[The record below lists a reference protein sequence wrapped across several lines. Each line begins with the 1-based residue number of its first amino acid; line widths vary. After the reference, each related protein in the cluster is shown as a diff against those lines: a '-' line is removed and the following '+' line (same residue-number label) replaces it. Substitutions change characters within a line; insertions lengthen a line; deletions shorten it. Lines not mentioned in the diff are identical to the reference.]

1 VLWSGCVSNFVIGH
15 EILFAEPLIDHCD
28 ACGHELRAHE
38 MMALFEGGDALERTN
53 ASHGVYLSARGD
65 EIRLEKAPLCGSCS
79 TALGMTALMQWDLE
93 EEEG

>member
-1 VLWSGCVSNFVIGH
+1 MLWSGCVSNFVIGH
-15 EILFAEPLIDHCD
+15 EILFAQPIIDHCD
-28 ACGHELRAHE
+28 ACGDELCAHE
-38 MMALFEGGDALERTN
+38 MMALSGDDTGERTN

>member
-1 VLWSGCVSNFVIGH
+1 VSNFVIGH
-15 EILFAEPLIDHCD
+15 EILFAQPLIERCD
-28 ACGHELRAHE
+28 ACGGDLCAHE
-38 MMALFEGGDALERTN
+38 MLALSSDGDERTN
-53 ASHGVYLSARGD
+53 ASYGVYLSARGD

>member
-1 VLWSGCVSNFVIGH
+1 MSNFVIGH
-15 EILFAEPLIDHCD
+15 EILFAEPLIERCD
-28 ACGHELRAHE
+28 ACGDDLCAHE
-38 MMALFEGGDALERTN
+38 MLALSSDSDAHERTN
-53 ASHGVYLSARGD
+53 ATHGVYLSARGD

>member
-1 VLWSGCVSNFVIGH
+1 MSNFVIGH
-15 EILFAEPLIDHCD
+15 EILFAVPIIDRCD
-28 ACGHELRAHE
+28 ACGDELCAHE
-38 MMALFEGGDALERTN
+38 MMSLHDGGDTIERTN
-53 ASHGVYLSARGD
+53 ASQGVYLSARGD